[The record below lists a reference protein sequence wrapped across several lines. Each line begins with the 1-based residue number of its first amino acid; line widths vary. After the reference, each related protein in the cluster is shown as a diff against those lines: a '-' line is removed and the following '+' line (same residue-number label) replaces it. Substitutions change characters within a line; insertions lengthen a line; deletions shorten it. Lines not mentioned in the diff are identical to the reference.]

1 MSRFDPDLP
10 RHLLDA
16 RQGLAGHA
24 SLWGDDIAIPPRPMR
39 PRVRARQ
46 PRPSAVRAAMRDFA
60 WGLVLAWA
68 VVEVLL
74 WFGGA

>member
-16 RQGLAGHA
+16 RHGSAGCA
-24 SLWGDDIAIPPRPMR
+24 SFWGDDIAIPPPPAR
-39 PRVRARQ
+39 PRPK
-46 PRPSAVRAAMRDFA
+46 PRPPSALRIVMRDFA